1 MGQGKPEVSSPLGA
15 PPRPAVAPLGARLPS
30 AAAKPGPP
38 PPAPPSGPPPQ
49 AKTTR
54 RSFFKVLLTFAA
66 LLTAIPFVPW
76 GQFLSSSVSS
86 SGTPKRQKV
95 TTDINKFNGAA
106 SGKPVNVNDLA
117 TFPPNSSW
125 LVTYPSSGNLTLD
138 SQNPDTFVK
147 WRLIRMPSSLG
158 GDQKAA
164 TAFVAFSEVC
174 VHLWCSPNYDPE
186 NSNNPADETYQCPCH
201 GSVYRL
207 PDALSIAGPASTQP
221 PPTNAEPMLTLTAD
235 PDGSLY
241 IEPAVFDVNHNGVVG
256 YGRYYQSYE
265 SFIKPAAESGKTAA
279 AP

>member
-1 MGQGKPEVSSPLGA
+1 M
-15 PPRPAVAPLGARLPS
+15 
-30 AAAKPGPP
+30 
-38 PPAPPSGPPPQ
+38 
-49 AKTTR
+49 
-54 RSFFKVLLTFAA
+54 
-66 LLTAIPFVPW
+66 LTAIPFVPW
-76 GQFLSSSVSS
+76 GKYLSSSVSS
-86 SGTPKRQKV
+86 PGTPKRQKV

-106 SGKPVNVNDLA
+106 SGKPVNVNDLT

-125 LVTYPSSGNLTLD
+125 LITYPSSGNLTLD

-186 NSNNPADETYQCPCH
+186 NSDNPSDETYQCPCH

-265 SFIKPAAESGKTAA
+265 SFIRPAAESGKTSASS
-279 AP
+279 